1 MKSILVNDEE
11 QMYQL
16 AKEYSQQLKPGQI
29 IYLYGDLGA
38 GKNYVCQRYT
48 QCTWLYW

>member
-16 AKEYSQQLKPGQI
+16 AKEYAQQLKTGQM

-38 GKNYVCQRYT
+38 GT
-48 QCTWLYW
+48 